1 LRQKL
6 WLAGSM
12 LTLFV
17 LTLVMGNAFIP
28 ADKAVARHMLGHD
41 FTAFYAAGHYA
52 DLGQFDKLY
61 DIEAVKRFEQET
73 GRRFGLSLGDSY
85 GPYWNPPFYAWV
97 FAPLARL
104 PYPRA
109 LLTWELVNVAAL
121 AAAMMLLCRMLP
133 EGRRTWRDWGLV
145 PLLLATSMPVIQA
158 LSHGQNTC
166 TSLLLLAVTV
176 TFWRRGN
183 GWLAGAVGGLLFYK
197 PQLGAIVAVVMVLDL
212 GVTALAGLTVT
223 GIVLLVVTLL
233 TMPGALGDFI
243 YRLPANVRFMQV
255 DHAYLWDRH
264 ATVKAFWR
272 LLFQGRGAGEA
283 AWIVTLLT
291 VACTLALGSGVFY
304 AVWRTPSPATEDVTP
319 TDAPRRRRDRL
330 VAATV
335 ATMPLLMPFY
345 FDYDLMLLA
354 VPAVLYAAERVGSGG
369 AAKDVWLTRAW
380 VALYAWMLVNP
391 GIAAWTRVNLTVPLL
406 ACVSVMLIRRA
417 MERTVSDVVEAPTY
431 QINVQRRAA

>member
-1 LRQKL
+1 M
-6 WLAGSM
+6 LA
-12 LTLFV
+12 LFV
-17 LTLVMGNAFIP
+17 LTLVVGNAFIP
-28 ADKAVARHMLGHD
+28 RDKAVAGHMLGHD
-41 FTAFYAAGHYA
+41 FTAFYAGGHYA
-52 DLGQFDKLY
+52 DLEQFDKLY

-73 GRRFGLSLGDSY
+73 GHRFGLSLGDSY

-97 FAPLARL
+97 FVPLARM

-109 LLTWELVNVAAL
+109 LLTWTLVNLAALVAAT
-121 AAAMMLLCRMLP
+121 MLLCRMLP
-133 EGRRTWRDWGLV
+133 EGTRTWRHWGLI

-197 PQLGAIVAVVMVLDL
+197 PQLGAIVAAVMVLDL
-212 GVTALAGLTVT
+212 GVTALAGLTIT
-223 GIVLLVVTLL
+223 GIALLAVTLL
-233 TMPGALGDFI
+233 TMPGALGDFLL
-243 YRLPANVRFMQV
+243 RLPANVRFMQV
-255 DHAYLWDRH
+255 DHAYLWERH

-272 LLFQGRGAGEA
+272 LMFQGRGAGEA
-283 AWIVTLLT
+283 TWAVTLLT
-291 VACTLALGSGVFY
+291 AGCTLALGSGVLY
-304 AVWRTPSPATEDVTP
+304 ALLRKSPPATGGGMMPAD
-319 TDAPRRRRDRL
+319 DRRQRDRL
-330 VAATV
+330 IAATV

-354 VPAVLYAAERVGSGG
+354 VPAVLYAAERVGSGAA

-391 GIAAWTRVNLTVPLL
+391 GIAGWTRVNLTVPLL

-417 MERTVSDVVEAPTY
+417 MERPVTAEIEAPSY
-431 QINVQRRAA
+431 QIHVQRRAA